1 MSSSSPLL
9 RGLSNYIHIS
19 RLRSSSGSVHP
30 HHPHH
35 ERETEGGAERGR
47 FLQTQK
53 GKGECARGAG
63 TQPIQP
69 QVALL
74 VSRRFGTLGRVHW
87 AHSSSTLTPTTVRE
101 RCIHTCM
108 CETGN
113 NQKQNMDKNPKSLL
127 GFFLPLNICSSAV
140 IRTGVRKLS
149 PDNHTSW
156 F

>member
-9 RGLSNYIHIS
+9 C
-19 RLRSSSGSVHP
+19 LRSSGLTHP

-35 ERETEGGAERGR
+35 ERETEGGAGRGR
-47 FLQTQK
+47 FLQK

-74 VSRRFGTLGRVHW
+74 VSRRFGTLGRVHR
-87 AHSSSTLTPTTVRE
+87 ARSSSTLTPKTVRE

-113 NQKQNMDKNPKSLL
+113 NQTQNMDKNPKSLL
-127 GFFLPLNICSSAV
+127 NICSAAV
-140 IRTGVRKLS
+140 IRTGARKLIITLPGS
-149 PDNHTSW
+149 
-156 F
+156 